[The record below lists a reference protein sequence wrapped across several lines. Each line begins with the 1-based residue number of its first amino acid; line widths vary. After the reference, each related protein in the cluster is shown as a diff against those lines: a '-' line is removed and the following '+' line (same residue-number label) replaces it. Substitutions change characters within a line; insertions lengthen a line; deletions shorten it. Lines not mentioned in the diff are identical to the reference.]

1 MENHTLA
8 QQHRKEFDSM
18 ADTKSKKQTK
28 YIVTQDFKDLE
39 DKNKVYTK
47 GDVYP
52 NPANKKVDKKRID
65 LLLSSKNKQGRP
77 VIKEVT
83 EDQE

>member
-1 MENHTLA
+1 
-8 QQHRKEFDSM
+8 M
-18 ADTKSKKQTK
+18 ADSKKKQSK

-39 DKNKVYTK
+39 DGNKVYAK

-52 NPANKKVDKKRID
+52 SPANKKVDKKRID
-65 LLLSSKNKQGRP
+65 QLLSSKNKQGRP
-77 VIKEVT
+77 VIKEVK